1 MYLVFDIIILLLLHF
16 NVLYILLLGYHNST
30 QASWGSNVV
39 LVDGVYH
46 MFAAQFANSCPL
58 GQWGST
64 SMIIRAESSSPMGPF
79 VYKETVVPVFS
90 HNPTIR
96 SA

>member
-1 MYLVFDIIILLLLHF
+1 
-16 NVLYILLLGYHNST
+16 
-30 QASWGSNVV
+30 
-39 LVDGVYH
+39 

-64 SMIIRAESSSPMGPF
+64 SMIVRAESSSPIGPF
-79 VYKETVVPVFS
+79 EYKEIVVPVFS

-96 SA
+96 